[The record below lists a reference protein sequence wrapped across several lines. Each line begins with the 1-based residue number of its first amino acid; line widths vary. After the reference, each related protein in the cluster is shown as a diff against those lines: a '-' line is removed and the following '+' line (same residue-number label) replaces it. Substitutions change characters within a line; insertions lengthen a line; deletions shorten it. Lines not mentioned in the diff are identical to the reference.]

1 MVDESKVVEMNE
13 EIKGE
18 KDEVKSSK
26 EDAILK
32 EYEDT
37 LGY

>member
-1 MVDESKVVEMNE
+1 MVEESKVI
-13 EIKGE
+13 EIKEEMKE
-18 KDEVKSSK
+18 KNDKLKSSEK
-26 EDAILK
+26 EDILK

>member
-1 MVDESKVVEMNE
+1 MVNESKVIEMKDELRKENDRVDE
-13 EIKGE
+13 QE
-18 KDEVKSSK
+18 KDTK
-26 EDAILK
+26 LK

>member
-1 MVDESKVVEMNE
+1 MVNESKVI
-13 EIKGE
+13 EIKDELRKENDRVEEQE
-18 KDEVKSSK
+18 KDTK
-26 EDAILK
+26 LK

>member
-1 MVDESKVVEMNE
+1 MLKEETVVEIEDVKAKAE
-13 EIKGE
+13 EKKSQDE
-18 KDEVKSSK
+18 KEVK
-26 EDAILK
+26 LK

>member
-1 MVDESKVVEMNE
+1 MVEESKVI
-13 EIKGE
+13 EIKEEMKE
-18 KDEVKSSK
+18 KNDKVKSSEK
-26 EDAILK
+26 DARLK

>member
-1 MVDESKVVEMNE
+1 MVEESKVVEMNE
-13 EIKGE
+13 EVKE
-18 KDEVKSSK
+18 KKDEVKASK

>member
-1 MVDESKVVEMNE
+1 MVNESKVIEMKDELRKENDSVEE
-13 EIKGE
+13 QE
-18 KDEVKSSK
+18 KDTK
-26 EDAILK
+26 LK

>member
-1 MVDESKVVEMNE
+1 MVNESKVIEMKDELRKENDRVEQQ
-13 EIKGE
+13 E
-18 KDEVKSSK
+18 KDTK
-26 EDAILK
+26 LK

>member
-1 MVDESKVVEMNE
+1 MVNESKVIEMKDELRKENDRVEE
-13 EIKGE
+13 QE
-18 KDEVKSSK
+18 KDTK
-26 EDAILK
+26 LK

>member
-1 MVDESKVVEMNE
+1 MVNESKVL
-13 EIKGE
+13 EIKDELRKENDRVEQQE
-18 KDEVKSSK
+18 KDTK
-26 EDAILK
+26 LK

>member
-1 MVDESKVVEMNE
+1 MVNESKVI
-13 EIKGE
+13 EIKDELRKENDRVEQQE
-18 KDEVKSSK
+18 KDTK
-26 EDAILK
+26 LK

>member
-1 MVDESKVVEMNE
+1 MVNESKVIEMKDELRKEDDRVEE
-13 EIKGE
+13 QE
-18 KDEVKSSK
+18 KDTK
-26 EDAILK
+26 LK